1 MCLSARLSFLSASLR
16 RPTIFAP
23 PLSPVLIF
31 RLFFSLA
38 PHTAFIGRQLS
49 SADAP
54 VLFSDTPLLFRH
66 THFSRHSTPNR
77 RHDRSQDRYA
87 IIAIIA
93 TSLSSPL
100 SPRLPSLP
108 YAPRRPCRPREVA
121 ASPSR
126 AHLQRRLRSAA
137 AAAAQLQRGGLC
149 EAHRIA
155 AQQFSPPCGCALW
168 LGRAQRLWAAANYT

>member
-1 MCLSARLSFLSASLR
+1 MPRSMCLSARLSFFSASPR
-16 RPTIFAP
+16 RPTVFSP

-31 RLFFSLA
+31 RLFFSFA
-38 PHTAFIGRQLS
+38 PHTAFIGRPLS

-77 RHDRSQDRYA
+77 RHDRSQDRCT

-100 SPRLPSLP
+100 SPKLPSLP
-108 YAPRRPCRPREVA
+108 TSTQLQPRSRSCMRAPTAAYAA
-121 ASPSR
+121 
-126 AHLQRRLRSAA
+126 L
-137 AAAAQLQRGGLC
+137 QLQR
-149 EAHRIA
+149 
-155 AQQFSPPCGCALW
+155 CAPTGAVCAKHKRTLRSS
-168 LGRAQRLWAAANYT
+168 LH

>member
-1 MCLSARLSFLSASLR
+1 MCLSARLSFFSASLR
-16 RPTIFAP
+16 RPTVFAP

-38 PHTAFIGRQLS
+38 PHTAFIGRPLS

-93 TSLSSPL
+93 IIATSLSSPL

-108 YAPRRPCRPREVA
+108 
-121 ASPSR
+121 SPP
-126 AHLQRRLRSAA
+126 
-137 AAAAQLQRGGLC
+137 QLQPRSRSCMRAPTAAYAALQLQPRSCSALC
-149 EAHRIA
+149 EAHRINA
-155 AQQFSPPCGCALW
+155 FALV
-168 LGRAQRLWAAANYT
+168 LEAFGPEPSNYQRPGPRR